1 MKSEAGQARKEDHVD
16 PYKTLKHA
24 AMYIHQF
31 IPQFPEPM
39 TKAGDAEV
47 WAIEIL
53 AVSALDVLNS
63 SH

>member
-1 MKSEAGQARKEDHVD
+1 MD

-24 AMYIHQF
+24 AMYIQQF